1 MKTVVI
7 LTIIVSLCFIVKAD
21 VYMQNPR
28 GSNNR
33 LNEKSATRANNN
45 RAFDSQ
51 VG

>member
-7 LTIIVSLCFIVKAD
+7 LTIIVSVCFIVKAD